1 MTKTKQHFSQK
12 TMSKS
17 KSKFAVKIIIDNYKD
32 IFISLNFW
40 EEWRRHWTKM
50 KLSSV
55 HMLTTCVYAC
65 YHTE

>member
-17 KSKFAVKIIIDNYKD
+17 KSKFAVKIITDKD
-32 IFISLNFW
+32 IFISHNFW
-40 EEWRRHWTKM
+40 GGGGGGRHWTKI

-55 HMLTTCVYAC
+55 HMLTACVHAC
-65 YHTE
+65 YHIE